1 MTARAT
7 IPANAESAIT
17 TLFESAIAATHVFW
31 AQRADGSLLCADWEW
46 CCPEI
51 PAVLGG
57 MDVVV
62 FVTRSASSARL
73 APSGVLVVSLEAARV
88 WGRWQ
93 RVLPR
98 VPRDTRAV
106 TWDDRLEVEI

>member
-1 MTARAT
+1 MTAKAT

-17 TLFESAIAATHVFW
+17 TLFESAIAATRVFW
-31 AQRADGSLLCADWEW
+31 AQRADGSLFCADWEW

-62 FVTRSASSARL
+62 FMTRGPSSARV
-73 APSGVLVVSLEAARV
+73 ARSGVLVVSLDASRV

-93 RVLPR
+93 RVLSR
-98 VPRDTRAV
+98 VPHDTRAS